1 MNATRPSADCHDPAP
16 RKGRFDVSSL
26 PHFAIAGNPNSGKT
40 TLFNRITGLR
50 QKVGNYPGVTVERK
64 EGTVT
69 ASGVAFQVVDLPGT
83 YSLSPKSEEERVAAE
98 VIAGARS
105 DLPPLHGV
113 VCVCDSTNLERSLFL
128 ALQLIAFK
136 VPVILVLNMMDELA
150 SRGGSIDLAKLK
162 RTLGVSVFPI
172 SARTGKGLPE
182 LLDHLAVWARTG
194 KPHPKRELPVV
205 EPTPRAMNR
214 QAQATRIAENVT
226 GAAARPDT
234 LSDRLDRFVLHPVLG
249 PLIFLAVV
257 LIVFQSIFT
266 GAKPLMEGLDAL
278 FNGLSNLVTANMA
291 EGLLRSFLTDGVIA
305 GFGAVVVF
313 LPQILIL
320 FLFIAVLE
328 HSGYMARAAMIM
340 DRLMSTVGLQGKSFL
355 PLVSSLACAVPGI
368 MATRTIENRRDRLAT
383 IFIAPFMTCSARL
396 PVYALLIGAFVPDK
410 VIVPG
415 ILGLKAVTLLF
426 LYFIGFV
433 AAMTTAFL
441 LKSSILKSDR
451 MPFVMEVPPY
461 RPPAWR
467 SIALTMWD
475 RAWIFL
481 KRAGTIILGVNLLLW
496 FLVSFPRPEAAQDI
510 KMSYAGR
517 IGTAMEP
524 ALKPLGF
531 DWKIGV
537 GLLSAQAAREVIV
550 STLSTIYKVEAHD
563 DDNKGLAK
571 ALQGAMTPLA
581 ALSLLVYFAFS
592 LQCTSTIAIIRRET
606 GRWRWPVFMF
616 VYMLALGYVSA
627 LIVYQGGRALGFQ

>member
-1 MNATRPSADCHDPAP
+1 MKPAADCHEGGPSSQ
-16 RKGRFDVSSL
+16 RGRFDTGQL

-69 ASGVAFQVVDLPGT
+69 AQGVAFQVVDLPGT

-98 VIAGARS
+98 VISGSRS
-105 DLPPLHGV
+105 DLPPLIGV

-136 VPVILVLNMMDELA
+136 VPVVLVLNMMDELA
-150 SRGGSIDLAKLK
+150 ARGGSIDVAKLK
-162 RTLGVSVFPI
+162 RTLGIPVFTT
-172 SARTGKGLPE
+172 SARTGEGIQT
-182 LLDHLAVWARTG
+182 LLAHLAQWAKKG
-194 KPHPKRELPVV
+194 VAHPKRELPQV
-205 EPTPRAMNR
+205 EPSARSMNR
-214 QAQATRIAENVT
+214 QAQATRISKSVT
-226 GAAARPDT
+226 GAAVRPHT
-234 LSDRLDRFVLHPVLG
+234 LTDRLDRFVLHPILG

-257 LIVFQSIFT
+257 LLVFQSIFT
-266 GAKPLMEGLDAL
+266 GAKPLMDGLDGLFGALGSFISTRLPEGL
-278 FNGLSNLVTANMA
+278 F
-291 EGLLRSFLTDGVIA
+291 RSFLVDGVVA
-305 GFGAVVVF
+305 GVGSVVVF

-320 FLFIAVLE
+320 FLFIAILE

-396 PVYALLIGAFVPDK
+396 PVYALLIGAFVPNLPVVK
-410 VIVPG
+410 G
-415 ILGLKAVTLLF
+415 LLGLQAITLLG
-426 LYFIGFV
+426 LYLVGFV
-433 AAMTTAFL
+433 AAMTTAFI

-467 SIALTMWD
+467 TIGLSMLD
-475 RAWIFL
+475 RAGIFL
-481 KRAGTIILGVNLLLW
+481 KRAGTIILGVNLVLW
-496 FLVSFPRPEAAQDI
+496 FLVSFPRPEAAHDMKQ
-510 KMSYAGR
+510 SYAGK
-517 IGTAMEP
+517 IGRFIEP
-524 ALKPLGF
+524 AIKPLGF

-550 STLSTIYKVEAHD
+550 STLSTIYKVEAD
-563 DDNKGLAK
+563 DKSEKGLGA
-571 ALQGAMTPLA
+571 ALKQAMTPLA
-581 ALSLLVYFAFS
+581 ALSLMVFFALS
-592 LQCTSTIAIIRRET
+592 LQCTSTLAIIQRET
-606 GRWRWPVFMF
+606 GQWKWAVSMF
-616 VYMLALGYVSA
+616 VYMTGLGYLASLAVF
-627 LIVYQGGRALGFQ
+627 QGGRALGFH